1 MQSRDDK
8 ADTVKSSSINQV
20 LDYSY
25 QATLEPFQA
34 HDRIENESLKDLIDY
49 AWQLYRWSSESYSGI
64 VSISTEVGSLHIAL
78 KVTEELLTEETLSA
92 ELQTKIVGVKDD
104 CYKTLRELQSFLA
117 RYVNQSTQSQR
128 AWDMMDWVREE
139 VLG

>member
-1 MQSRDDK
+1 M
-8 ADTVKSSSINQV
+8 
-20 LDYSY
+20 
-25 QATLEPFQA
+25 
-34 HDRIENESLKDLIDY
+34 IDY

-139 VLG
+139 VLGLRDGLVSSTAKITVFNSTVRRLTSSRIPSTLLKFK